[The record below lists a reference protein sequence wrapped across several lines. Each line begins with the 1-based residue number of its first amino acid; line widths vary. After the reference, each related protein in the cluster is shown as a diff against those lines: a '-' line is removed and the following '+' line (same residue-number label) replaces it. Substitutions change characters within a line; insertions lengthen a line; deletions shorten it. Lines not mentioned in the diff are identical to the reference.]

1 MLPPKQ
7 LSKRQLGILMAGW
20 ITWHTPDTKSVRP
33 FTVDNSGALT
43 TLSNGERVYPT
54 DDDFQALITCG
65 YIEPIDGSTYMLT
78 KEANDAFK
86 ELSTFYFNRSAGAD
100 IG

>member
-33 FTVDNSGALT
+33 FTVDNSGVLT

-54 DDDFQALITCG
+54 DDDFQVLVAGG
-65 YIEPIDGSTYMLT
+65 YVEPIDNQSYVLT
-78 KEANDAFK
+78 DDADASFV
-86 ELSTFYFNRSAGAD
+86 ELTTLYQSRSAGAD
-100 IG
+100 VD